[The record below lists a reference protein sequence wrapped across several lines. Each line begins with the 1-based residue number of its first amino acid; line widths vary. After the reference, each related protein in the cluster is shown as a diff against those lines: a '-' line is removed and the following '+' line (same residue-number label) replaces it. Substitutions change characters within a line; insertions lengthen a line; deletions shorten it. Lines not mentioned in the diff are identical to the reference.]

1 MIRRDGAAKCIDC
14 STELTLSRRPLNVRS
29 VSRHRFRSSSI
40 NCSPTARIILK
51 FSLLSRL
58 LCCFL
63 TRAKNAGK
71 NSQKPV
77 LVPQRE
83 RERRGAPSRRDEAT
97 PAPQRIEYPPY
108 DAPDGLNSPTLA
120 TPNDD
125 DTARANAA

>member
-14 STELTLSRRPLNVRS
+14 STELTLSAKLNVRS

-63 TRAKNAGK
+63 TRAKRR
-71 NSQKPV
+71 
-77 LVPQRE
+77 QRH
-83 RERRGAPSRRDEAT
+83 S
-97 PAPQRIEYPPY
+97 
-108 DAPDGLNSPTLA
+108 LSLKSLA
-120 TPNDD
+120 SK
-125 DTARANAA
+125 A